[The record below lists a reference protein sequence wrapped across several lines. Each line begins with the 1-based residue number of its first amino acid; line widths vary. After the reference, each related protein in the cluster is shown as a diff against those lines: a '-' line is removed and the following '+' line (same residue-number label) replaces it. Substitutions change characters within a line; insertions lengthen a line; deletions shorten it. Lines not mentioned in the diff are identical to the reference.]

1 MIKIK
6 KIISLVIKSAIAL
19 IIFLTLI
26 LFLYTAFFYKKPI
39 VEKKTEEKQIIKEK
53 KIEETK
59 EQIKTNKEVQEKIKI
74 KKIETVIKD
83 RLFATVGNKAITT
96 SDIVNEI
103 KIILIINNIPY
114 TDDKKEQ
121 LKQKAVQEIIKRT
134 IKKIEIDKNN
144 FLDFNQNDFKKEL
157 NSLANR
163 INIDLPTLKKICS
176 DNNLDFS
183 IIENQIKT
191 ELLWN
196 SLIFYLYKNR
206 VSINLEEIDEQLK
219 LNQNKKEF
227 EEYLISELVVKS
239 KGNDKLQSQLEEIK
253 RKIEIEGFENVAM
266 NLSISNTAMKGGSLD
281 WVSENVISEKFKSKI
296 INTSIGNISE
306 PIILPEGILFF
317 KVRDKRKLK
326 KFLDLEDAKNQLVR
340 AEKTKVLRMHSLSHY
355 ENLRKLITIK
365 YY

>member
-103 KIILIINNIPY
+103 KIILIINSIPY

-134 IKKIEIDKNN
+134 IK
-144 FLDFNQNDFKKEL
+144 L
-157 NSLANR
+157 
-163 INIDLPTLKKICS
+163 
-176 DNNLDFS
+176 
-183 IIENQIKT
+183 
-191 ELLWN
+191 
-196 SLIFYLYKNR
+196 
-206 VSINLEEIDEQLK
+206 
-219 LNQNKKEF
+219 
-227 EEYLISELVVKS
+227 
-239 KGNDKLQSQLEEIK
+239 
-253 RKIEIEGFENVAM
+253 
-266 NLSISNTAMKGGSLD
+266 
-281 WVSENVISEKFKSKI
+281 
-296 INTSIGNISE
+296 
-306 PIILPEGILFF
+306 
-317 KVRDKRKLK
+317 
-326 KFLDLEDAKNQLVR
+326 
-340 AEKTKVLRMHSLSHY
+340 
-355 ENLRKLITIK
+355 
-365 YY
+365 